1 MIMSKHNNK
10 ITEIDGIKF
19 KSDLEA
25 RYYLLLKDRL
35 EKSEI
40 FDLVLQPKFELIPG
54 YIQNG
59 KKIRPGH
66 YVADF
71 QFVEKRRENG
81 QAHGVQVVVDTKGF
95 FDSLG
100 KWKIKHFQ
108 YLNPRIEFRLISYSK
123 KDGGWIDYYDLQML
137 RKERKKAKSIGNK

>member
-54 YIQNG
+54 YTQNG

-81 QAHGVQVVVDTKGF
+81 QTHGVLVVVDTKGF
-95 FDSLG
+95 LIRLVNG
-100 KWKIKHFQ
+100 KSS
-108 YLNPRIEFRLISYSK
+108 IS
-123 KDGGWIDYYDLQML
+123 
-137 RKERKKAKSIGNK
+137 SI